1 MKDLVHDW
9 NNQLLLL
16 SSIAESQP
24 QATYSVFVS
33 DFKSKLNYF
42 LRTIPG
48 ISQSLDPLEETFRNI
63 RIPAITNDSNI

>member
-48 ISQSLDPLEETFRNI
+48 KSQSLDPLEETFRNI
-63 RIPAITNDSNI
+63 RIPAITNDNNI